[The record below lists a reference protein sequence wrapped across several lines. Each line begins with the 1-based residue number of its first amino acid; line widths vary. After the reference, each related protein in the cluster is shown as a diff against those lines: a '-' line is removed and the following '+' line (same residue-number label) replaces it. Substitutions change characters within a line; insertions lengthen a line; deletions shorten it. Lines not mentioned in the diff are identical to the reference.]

1 VRPALHEAVRSVIP
15 SARFAYA
22 DRDPVAA
29 AHVRALQASGEGL
42 AAAEGDLA
50 DPAAILAD
58 PAVRD
63 VIDLSRPAG
72 VVLGAVLHLWD
83 AGRAEKIVQGY
94 VSRVAAGSWVIVS
107 AAWYR
112 PEAAGTL
119 AALRREYAPG
129 VFFNHSPAD
138 VAGFL
143 AGLQVA
149 EPGIASAGRWVSG
162 EGGTAGRPSTML
174 AAVGIKRLLSV
185 TGLAYGDF
193 PGSGE
198 GRFQP
203 QVTFTVTAWFFPYDK
218 VTVPEPGNII
228 SGGSTLTWMSA
239 VPPGWRPPWS
249 SLSVMPGVALADQ
262 MTGPPRA
269 VTVICSI
276 PLAPMCRPPG
286 CCGTSSVPGSACSGD
301 GDGDGPGLGGGD
313 GWEEDGGG
321 VTTMT
326 GVAACLPGL
335 R

>member
-1 VRPALHEAVRSVIP
+1 VAVAGHDRDTPPAEVDFSRPNCARVYDYLLGGKDNSAADRDLARRLLEADPGLRGKARRNRWFLSVACARAAGDGGIAQFLDLGCGFPVRPALHEAVRSVIP

-162 EGGTAGRPSTML
+162 EGGTAGKPSTML

-198 GRFQP
+198 GRF
-203 QVTFTVTAWFFPYDK
+203 
-218 VTVPEPGNII
+218 
-228 SGGSTLTWMSA
+228 S
-239 VPPGWRPPWS
+239 
-249 SLSVMPGVALADQ
+249 
-262 MTGPPRA
+262 PR
-269 VTVICSI
+269 
-276 PLAPMCRPPG
+276 
-286 CCGTSSVPGSACSGD
+286 
-301 GDGDGPGLGGGD
+301 
-313 GWEEDGGG
+313 
-321 VTTMT
+321 
-326 GVAACLPGL
+326 
-335 R
+335 